1 MTVSWPGLPALT
13 WTGDVGHASTAEDS
27 LVLVSEAEVDWFN
40 SPWADSRLHSATA
53 LVFTPPAGSFSF
65 SARVSVDGPRSTFD
79 AAVLCLWTDA
89 DHWAKLCFEFSPT
102 GRAMV
107 VSVVTTDWSDDANAD
122 VVEDPEVF
130 LRLSRGE
137 HGWVFH
143 ASADGLEWRFIRTFR
158 MPSEAI
164 KVGFLAQAPTGPA
177 CTARFADITL
187 TTSAPVDLRNGS

>member
-1 MTVSWPGLPALT
+1 MTVTVPGLPALE
-13 WTGDVGHASTAEDS
+13 WTGDVGSASTPDNS
-27 LVLVSEAEVDWFN
+27 LILVSPAEVDWFN

-53 LVFTPPAGSFSF
+53 LVFTPPDGQFSL

-79 AAVLCLWTDA
+79 AAVLCLWSDA
-89 DHWAKLCFEFSPT
+89 DHWAKLCFELSPA
-102 GRAMV
+102 GQAMV
-107 VSVVTTDWSDDANAD
+107 VSVVTSGWSDDANSH
-122 VVEDPEVF
+122 VVDDPEVF

-143 ASADGLEWRFIRTFR
+143 ASGDGAEWRFIRTFR
-158 MPSEAI
+158 MASETI

-187 TTSAPVDLRNGS
+187 TTSAPVDLRDGS